1 MTMAVC
7 FCALI
12 LSQSFSQLARL
23 LVLPLHLLPQHLVGV
38 LQEEDPQPQLIL
50 PHPPRVPRLLGRQVV
65 LPSPLPVLVVPGPW
79 PGLGEGRHGGH
90 TLVVGGVLGGP
101 AGAGGGAAPVALP
114 GVGEV
119 WVGGAVLCH
128 PALCLLFYFGL

>member
-65 LPSPLPVLVVPGPW
+65 LPSPLPGLVWAREGTVVTLSLLGVSGAGQLVLVV
-79 PGLGEGRHGGH
+79 
-90 TLVVGGVLGGP
+90 
-101 AGAGGGAAPVALP
+101 A
-114 GVGEV
+114 
-119 WVGGAVLCH
+119 
-128 PALCLLFYFGL
+128 